1 MAREIMTPKIKSLIE
16 FNSRL
21 DAILFATQPD
31 DSASDVINV
40 GYGPEPLKP
49 GYEKVLGYAVKI
61 GTKKHAKLVAE
72 KKHYDDLAK
81 SEVGRG
87 RSDM

>member
-1 MAREIMTPKIKSLIE
+1 MTPKIKSLIE

-21 DAILFATQPD
+21 DAILFATQPN